1 MLIAIDDPDVGSFE
15 LARTT
20 SHLSAVPEVPTN
32 PAPNLGQHTRQVL
45 QELLGYSPDEVSVL
59 APDGVVVC
67 ADDA

>member
-1 MLIAIDDPDVGSFE
+1 MLIAIDDPNVGSVE

-59 APDGVVVC
+59 APDGVVVGT
-67 ADDA
+67 DDA